1 MDQSNRP
8 VTDRYAKRRDPVEVE
23 IAQAPGV
30 LATLEGEVGYNAGD
44 ALITGVKGERWP
56 ASRERFERT
65 YEALPPTRP
74 GESGRY
80 SRTKY
85 RRAGWM
91 RLSSL
96 PHSRRD
102 PFRKFAR
109 VPIHASFD
117 HAVAL

>member
-1 MDQSNRP
+1 MMDQSNRP

-30 LATLEGEVGYNAGD
+30 PATLEGEVGYNAGD

-80 SRTKY
+80 
-85 RRAGWM
+85 RR
-91 RLSSL
+91 
-96 PHSRRD
+96 
-102 PFRKFAR
+102 
-109 VPIHASFD
+109 
-117 HAVAL
+117 